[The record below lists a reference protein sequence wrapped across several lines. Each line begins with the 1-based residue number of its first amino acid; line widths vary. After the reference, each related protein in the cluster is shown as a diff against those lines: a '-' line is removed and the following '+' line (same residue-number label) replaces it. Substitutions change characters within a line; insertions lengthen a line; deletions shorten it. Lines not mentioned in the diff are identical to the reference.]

1 MLERTVRD
9 VLARGVRLRLVESGD
24 GPPLLFLH
32 GLYLDHGTWDDVTEE
47 LADFHCVA
55 PDLPGFG
62 ESEKP
67 PASRFPYG
75 IESFVDSIVD
85 LYAALGLGPVSVV
98 GHGLGG
104 ALGIVLAARHRELVS
119 KLVLVD
125 ALCHEPPSGVQAR
138 LAALPLVGGLVLRQ
152 LWGKRAF
159 RAHFRSAFLA
169 PGSGVAEQRIDR
181 YYELYNTPA
190 ARGSALATLRSMA
203 DTRAVVAQTTRIE
216 TPTLVVW
223 GSHDRAHPP
232 SLGQR
237 LAREIRD
244 CGFELLDAGHLPQ
257 EERPVELAGVIRRF
271 LAAERP
277 SRRSR

>member
-1 MLERTVRD
+1 
-9 VLARGVRLRLVESGD
+9 
-24 GPPLLFLH
+24 
-32 GLYLDHGTWDDVTEE
+32 LDHGTWDALTEE
-47 LADFHCVA
+47 LSDFHCVA

-67 PASRFPYG
+67 PASRFAYG

-85 LYAALGLGPVSVV
+85 LYAALGLGPVTVV

-125 ALCHEPPSGVQAR
+125 ALCHQPPSGLQAR
-138 LAALPLVGGLVLRQ
+138 LAALPVVGGLVLRQ

-159 RAHFRSAFLA
+159 RSYFRSAFLA
-169 PGSGVAEQRIDR
+169 PGSTVAERRIDR

-190 ARGSALATLRSMA
+190 ARGSALATLRAMA
-203 DTRAVVAQTTRIE
+203 DPRAIVAQTTRIE
-216 TPTLVVW
+216 TPTLAIW
-223 GSHDRAHPP
+223 GTHDRVHPP
-232 SLGQR
+232 ALGQR
-237 LAREIRD
+237 LAREIRG

-257 EERPVELAGVIRRF
+257 EERPLELAAVIRRF

-277 SRRSR
+277 LRRSR